1 MRCRKPTPKRG
12 LSYSGRP
19 GNMLELFKSW
29 RQRGFAT
36 SFSEF
41 LDEFK
46 QSPDPAALQ
55 EEPPHGIPQEYRAFL
70 AATCEMLAVSAG
82 FPVPEWCNRPNAVLP
97 EPVCWDLFRSSTLCH
112 PDDRET
118 YSAKVAMDTPAP
130 FKRRGIL
137 VRASVLS
144 RI

>member
-1 MRCRKPTPKRG
+1 
-12 LSYSGRP
+12 
-19 GNMLELFKSW
+19 MLELFKSW
-29 RQRGFAT
+29 RQRGFAV

-46 QSPDPAALQ
+46 RAPDPSALST
-55 EEPPHGIPQEYRAFL
+55 EPPSGIQPEYRAFL
-70 AATCEMLAVSAG
+70 AATCEMLAEAAG
-82 FPVPEWCNRPNAVLP
+82 FPTPEWCNRPNAVLP
-97 EPVCWDLFRSSTLCH
+97 TPVCWDLFRSSTLCH

-118 YSAKVAMDTPAP
+118 YAAKVAQDTPGP

-137 VRASVLS
+137 VRANVLS